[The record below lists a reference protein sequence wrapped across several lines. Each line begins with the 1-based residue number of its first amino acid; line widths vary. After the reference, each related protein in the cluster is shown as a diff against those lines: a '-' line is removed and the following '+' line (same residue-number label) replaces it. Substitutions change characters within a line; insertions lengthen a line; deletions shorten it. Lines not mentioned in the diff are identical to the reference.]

1 MTNTER
7 VFLII
12 ESLCNSE
19 KGQYT
24 WLDDT
29 IDLLIDN
36 SRELLYSLPSDDILN
51 DLEVQLICDDH
62 HDGFINEVYITYTNP
77 EYKGLCI
84 RISDMG
90 YDIINEDGDVIDWW
104 EATESKSETAREIYE
119 VLINELSKKK
129 KICRQIRMR

>member
-29 IDLLIDN
+29 ITFSLIIRGN
-36 SRELLYSLPSDDILN
+36 YCIAYHLMTSLMIWRCN
-51 DLEVQLICDDH
+51 
-62 HDGFINEVYITYTNP
+62 
-77 EYKGLCI
+77 
-84 RISDMG
+84 
-90 YDIINEDGDVIDWW
+90 
-104 EATESKSETAREIYE
+104 
-119 VLINELSKKK
+119 
-129 KICRQIRMR
+129 